1 MGSHFGA
8 GDSFCGYYRGRDV
21 VISAQFNESTVWEA
35 STVQHID
42 IYLPYDIDNCPEPS
56 FQENQML
63 FTLYRWRLFLEPWEI
78 RLT

>member
-42 IYLPYDIDNCPEPS
+42 IYLPYI
-56 FQENQML
+56 
-63 FTLYRWRLFLEPWEI
+63 
-78 RLT
+78 LTIAPNLHSRRIKCYLLSTDGAFF